1 MADILSRPRCLKIVP
16 PQVVV
21 VEIFRLLGIVNTMVA
36 DVLATSV
43 ARSGVVET
51 AYESMYD
58 VSISIVQFNTF
69 SLST

>member
-1 MADILSRPRCLKIVP
+1 MADILSRPQCLKIVP

-36 DVLATSV
+36 DVLATIV
-43 ARSGVVET
+43 ARSWVVET

-69 SLST
+69 SLYT